1 MPFLGRT
8 ITTNLADFHTDN
20 YAAGSG
26 FTAGST
32 TSLALS
38 ISGIDDE
45 NALRIS
51 FDGVNQH
58 HDTWSLSSST
68 VTFDTAIPTGVANVE
83 IQYGKQPTS
92 SAFEANSVDGSHIAL
107 GSDAQGDVLYYDGSN
122 YARLAAGTSGQFLK
136 TQGSSAN
143 PTWATPSNSFELVST
158 SAASDTA
165 TISFTG
171 VDDSA
176 DVWVIQGSGI
186 RPATDNANLYLRHS
200 TDGGSSYISSASAYG
215 WIVDMGY
222 TTTNVTTKGDG
233 ADTEIHMSGTDPGH
247 IDNTFAGSNF
257 NFTLYIYDPSDSN
270 LCTTM
275 TWIVGKAHGSTSFS
289 SIHVMHGAA
298 SVAAAGASDAFQFLM
313 SSGNISTGRFTLY
326 KIKHA

>member
-32 TSLALS
+32 TSLALT
-38 ISGIDDE
+38 ISGIDDK

-92 SAFEANSVDGSHIAL
+92 SAFEANSVDGTHIAL

-143 PTWATPSNSFELVST
+143 PTWASVSDPPLAFVSSST
-158 SAASDTA
+158 ASD
-165 TISFTG
+165 S
-171 VDDSA
+171 
-176 DVWVIQGSGI
+176 
-186 RPATDNANLYLRHS
+186 
-200 TDGGSSYISSASAYG
+200 
-215 WIVDMGY
+215 
-222 TTTNVTTKGDG
+222 
-233 ADTEIHMSGTDPGH
+233 
-247 IDNTFAGSNF
+247 
-257 NFTLYIYDPSDSN
+257 
-270 LCTTM
+270 
-275 TWIVGKAHGSTSFS
+275 
-289 SIHVMHGAA
+289 A
-298 SVAAAGASDAFQFLM
+298 SVALTGIDNSADSWMVVIEGVNVATDGQQIRMRTSNDASSHSYDSGSSDYGWGVISAYAYSDTFYDEYDQYDSEITFGIDPMYPGNDATSAWSAKVFIHNPSVTTYHTLVTYDVTMQGTAQQAIRQMGAGVRYAAEAVTAVQFYM
-313 SSGNISTGRFTLY
+313 QSGNIDSGKFSLF

>member
-8 ITTNLADFHTDN
+8 VTTNLADFHTDN

-32 TSLALS
+32 TTLALT

-143 PTWATPSNSFELVST
+143 PTWA
-158 SAASDTA
+158 A
-165 TISFTG
+165 
-171 VDDSA
+171 
-176 DVWVIQGSGI
+176 
-186 RPATDNANLYLRHS
+186 
-200 TDGGSSYISSASAYG
+200 
-215 WIVDMGY
+215 
-222 TTTNVTTKGDG
+222 VTTKVVQYVVDHNVAETTGSTQMPSDNTKPQNTEG
-233 ADTEIHMSGTDPGH
+233 FEVCSLAITPTSATNKLLFLSNLSATATNSNTFTVTQALFQDSTADCLAATSCRLTGTENSHPSFLMHYMDAGTTSETTFKIRAGSDFSGTLAVNRSQGGG
-247 IDNTFAGSNF
+247 AR
-257 NFTLYIYDPSDSN
+257 YDG
-270 LCTTM
+270 T
-275 TWIVGKAHGSTSFS
+275 
-289 SIHVMHGAA
+289 
-298 SVAAAGASDAFQFLM
+298 
-313 SSGNISTGRFTLY
+313 SSGNTL
-326 KIKHA
+326 IILELAV

>member
-32 TSLALS
+32 TSLALT
-38 ISGIDDE
+38 ISGIDDK

-92 SAFEANSVDGSHIAL
+92 SAFEANSVDGTHIAL

-136 TQGSSAN
+136 TDGS
-143 PTWATPSNSFELVST
+143 
-158 SAASDTA
+158 
-165 TISFTG
+165 
-171 VDDSA
+171 
-176 DVWVIQGSGI
+176 
-186 RPATDNANLYLRHS
+186 
-200 TDGGSSYISSASAYG
+200 
-215 WIVDMGY
+215 
-222 TTTNVTTKGDG
+222 
-233 ADTEIHMSGTDPGH
+233 
-247 IDNTFAGSNF
+247 
-257 NFTLYIYDPSDSN
+257 
-270 LCTTM
+270 
-275 TWIVGKAHGSTSFS
+275 
-289 SIHVMHGAA
+289 
-298 SVAAAGASDAFQFLM
+298 
-313 SSGNISTGRFTLY
+313 
-326 KIKHA
+326 

>member
-68 VTFDTAIPTGVANVE
+68 VTFDAAIPTGVANVE

-143 PTWATPSNSFELVST
+143 PTWAAPAGGGYEFVST
-158 SAASDTA
+158 TTASDGAQFEAEVGVSGPTYRTA
-165 TISFTG
+165 
-171 VDDSA
+171 D
-176 DVWVIQGSGI
+176 
-186 RPATDNANLYLRHS
+186 YL
-200 TDGGSSYISSASAYG
+200 G
-215 WIVDMGY
+215 
-222 TTTNVTTKGDG
+222 
-233 ADTEIHMSGTDPGH
+233 
-247 IDNTFAGSNF
+247 
-257 NFTLYIYDPSDSN
+257 
-270 LCTTM
+270 
-275 TWIVGKAHGSTSFS
+275 
-289 SIHVMHGAA
+289 
-298 SVAAAGASDAFQFLM
+298 
-313 SSGNISTGRFTLY
+313 ISTGRHDGGSTDSAEWSDSFRLSFTSQGTSTNEESCFVVHLFDPANSGTDTWVLGY
-326 KIKHA
+326 HHVDNTGDEKGNGISGGWHNAAEAIVAIKFAQSTGNIEKGFFKMFRRPNA

>member
-122 YARLAAGTSGQFLK
+122 YARLAAGTDGQFLK

-143 PTWATPSNSFELVST
+143 PTWASVSDPALVFVST
-158 SAASDTA
+158 QVASSSAS
-165 TISFTG
+165 ISFTG
-171 VDDSA
+171 IDNTSDMWMV
-176 DVWVIQGSGI
+176 VLQGVNA
-186 RPATDNANLYLRHS
+186 ATDNTVMTMRTSNDTSSHS
-200 TDGGSSYISSASAYG
+200 YDSGGSDYNWSMTGLYSGDDYSKYDTA
-215 WIVDMGY
+215 
-222 TTTNVTTKGDG
+222 DG
-233 ADTEIHMSGTDPGH
+233 ALDFGADPNLIGNDADIGRRMSLSLLVGNDFDFVVLVDRAAAISYSH
-247 IDNTFAGSNF
+247 ID
-257 NFTLYIYDPSDSN
+257 SD
-270 LCTTM
+270 CE
-275 TWIVGKAHGSTSFS
+275 V
-289 SIHVMHGAA
+289 A
-298 SVAAAGASDAFQFLM
+298 SR
-313 SSGNISTGRFTLY
+313 T
-326 KIKHA
+326 

>member
-68 VTFDTAIPTGVANVE
+68 VTFDAAIPTGVANVE
-83 IQYGKQPTS
+83 IQYGNQPTS
-92 SAFEANSVDGSHIAL
+92 SAFEANSVAGSHIAV

-143 PTWATPSNSFELVST
+143 PTWAAPAGGGYEFVST
-158 SAASDTA
+158 TTASD
-165 TISFTG
+165 S
-171 VDDSA
+171 
-176 DVWVIQGSGI
+176 
-186 RPATDNANLYLRHS
+186 
-200 TDGGSSYISSASAYG
+200 
-215 WIVDMGY
+215 
-222 TTTNVTTKGDG
+222 
-233 ADTEIHMSGTDPGH
+233 
-247 IDNTFAGSNF
+247 
-257 NFTLYIYDPSDSN
+257 
-270 LCTTM
+270 
-275 TWIVGKAHGSTSFS
+275 
-289 SIHVMHGAA
+289 A
-298 SVAAAGASDAFQFLM
+298 SVAFTGFETGYDYMFQIVGTCPASDGAQFEAEVGV
-313 SSGNISTGRFTLY
+313 SGPTYRTADYLGISTGRHDGGSTDSAEWSDSFRLSFTSQGTSTNEESCFVVHLFDPANSGTDTWVLGY
-326 KIKHA
+326 HHVDNTGDEKGNGISGGWHNAAEAIVAIKFAQSTGNIEKGFFKMFRRPNA